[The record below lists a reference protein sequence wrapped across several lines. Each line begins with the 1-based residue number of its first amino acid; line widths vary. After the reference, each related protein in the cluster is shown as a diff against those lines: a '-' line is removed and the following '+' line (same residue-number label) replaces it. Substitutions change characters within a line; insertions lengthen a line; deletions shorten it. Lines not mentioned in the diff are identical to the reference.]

1 MMAVLIDENEICEL
15 HASNKWAT
23 GCCKNRKA
31 RIQLYTWQ
39 LYAATAEH
47 WFSHTQRLKTSEV
60 WGATAKTQPQQV
72 F

>member
-1 MMAVLIDENEICEL
+1 MMAVLIDKNETCEL

-39 LYAATAEH
+39 LYAATAEY
-47 WFSHTQRLKTSEV
+47 WSSHTQRPVLRDFYMQLFCQL
-60 WGATAKTQPQQV
+60 AMR
-72 F
+72 